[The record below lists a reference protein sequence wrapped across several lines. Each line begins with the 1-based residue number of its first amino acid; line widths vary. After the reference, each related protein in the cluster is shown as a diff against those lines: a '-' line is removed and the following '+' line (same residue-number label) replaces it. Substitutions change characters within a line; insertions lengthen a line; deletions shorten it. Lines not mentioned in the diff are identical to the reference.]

1 LAKPGRRFPAFT
13 SFRRGHAV
21 AFSGGEESADM
32 ALLLRIRYAFHEY
45 EATQAKAGNE
55 GI

>member
-1 LAKPGRRFPAFT
+1 LA
-13 SFRRGHAV
+13 
-21 AFSGGEESADM
+21 ADLT
-32 ALLLRIRYAFHEY
+32 LLLRIRYAFHEY